1 MRFDSPTMKA
11 NAANVSHNSRIHPV
25 ALSGVSHM
33 DAPFLLLVEDDPFV
47 LMIAQEALEDGGY
60 AVVVAANAIEATA
73 ILDDRSAEV
82 AGLVTDVR
90 LGDGPDGWEVARH
103 ARELLPLLPVVYMTG
118 DSAADWPVH
127 GVPNS
132 AMVQKPY
139 APAQLVTAISTLIT
153 SADAIRI
160 SSPS

>member
-1 MRFDSPTMKA
+1 
-11 NAANVSHNSRIHPV
+11 
-25 ALSGVSHM
+25 M